1 MSGGRNLAGRF
12 MAGGLPPLMRE
23 LYRLLVSGRLDVTGR
38 GATRHLWFEAGQ
50 VRAVV
55 SEVEEEK
62 LGKWLVGRGVLDA
75 SQMALSLLRQP
86 EGVRFGTFLVQEGV
100 LTVKTLEQ
108 ELESLSV
115 TIVSRMLVELGEY
128 RFNDGVQLPMD
139 AASIGMTTAS
149 LLAAA
154 VRGLPSEAEAKAF
167 INPTGYVWTAQDA
180 LLQYQQIQLTP
191 QEGYVLSRVDGTSTA
206 AQLQRLAP
214 MPGGEFSKALAAL
227 LVAGVL
233 EIRDSSAA
241 RPLAPTRV
249 EPTPEPAAEAE
260 EALQYNAQQQREYAD
275 VLRLANE
282 IRHKD
287 YFRRLGL
294 SPGATQDQVHS
305 RFLEFAKLYHPDRA
319 REPHLL
325 SVRNEL
331 AQIYSAVQEAYDAL
345 GSPDKRAGY
354 EKTLHESSSQ
364 HVDAYKAEQR
374 RRAARGAVVD
384 ANVSRAKELA
394 RAGDVGMAVHL
405 LDQAVR
411 LNPQAETLLTLAR
424 LEFKNP
430 MWSQRALDHLKHAVA
445 LTPDYTEAWLELAN
459 FWGTRNQPDRQ
470 RQCLEKI
477 LEFDPHNE
485 DVSATLAALKR
496 QKTGR
501 KR

>member
-1 MSGGRNLAGRF
+1 MSEARALAGRF
-12 MAGGLPPLMRE
+12 LVGGLPPLLRE
-23 LYRLLVSGRLDVTGR
+23 LYRRLVSGRLDVSGG
-38 GATRHLWFEAGQ
+38 GATRRLWFEAGQ

-62 LGKWLVGRGVLDA
+62 LGKWLVGRGVLDG

-86 EGVRFGTFLVQEGV
+86 EGVRFGAFLVQEGA
-100 LTVKTLEQ
+100 LTVKVLEQ
-108 ELESLSV
+108 ELETLSV
-115 TIVSRMLVELGEY
+115 TIVSRMLVEPGEY
-128 RFNDGVQLPMD
+128 RFNDGERLPMD

-154 VRGLPSEAEAKAF
+154 VRGVPNDADVKVF
-167 INPTGYVWTAQDA
+167 INPSGYVWTAQDA

-191 QEGYVLSRVDGTSTA
+191 QEGYLLSRVDGTSTA
-206 AQLQRLAP
+206 AQLQRLVP

-233 EIRDSSAA
+233 EIRDTSSTRPLVPTKVQSAA
-241 RPLAPTRV
+241 
-249 EPTPEPAAEAE
+249 EPPAE
-260 EALQYNAQQQREYAD
+260 EELQYNAQQQREYAD

-287 YFRRLGL
+287 YYRRLGL
-294 SPGATQDQVHS
+294 SPGATQDQIHS

-345 GSPDKRAGY
+345 GNPEKRASY
-354 EKTLHESSSQ
+354 ERTLRDSSSQ
-364 HVDAYKAEQR
+364 QIDAYKEEQR

-430 MWSQRALDHLKHAVA
+430 MWSQRALDHLTTRKPGWSSPTSGAPA
-445 LTPDYTEAWLELAN
+445 TSLTGSGSASRRSSSLTRTTRTSRRLWL
-459 FWGTRNQPDRQ
+459 R
-470 RQCLEKI
+470 
-477 LEFDPHNE
+477 
-485 DVSATLAALKR
+485 
-496 QKTGR
+496 
-501 KR
+501 

>member
-1 MSGGRNLAGRF
+1 
-12 MAGGLPPLMRE
+12 MRE

-62 LGKWLVGRGVLDA
+62 LGKWLVGRGVLEA

-86 EGVRFGTFLVQEGV
+86 EGVRFGTFLVQEGA
-100 LTVKTLEQ
+100 LTVKALER

-128 RFNDGVQLPMD
+128 RFHDGEQLPMD

-154 VRGLPSEAEAKAF
+154 VRGLASEAEAKQF
-167 INPTGYVWTAQDA
+167 INPNGYIWTAQDA

-233 EIRDSSAA
+233 EIRDTSPA
-241 RPLAPTRV
+241 RPLAPPKV
-249 EPTPEPAAEAE
+249 EAAPQPAAEAE
-260 EALQYNAQQQREYAD
+260 DELQYNAQQQREYAD
-275 VLRLANE
+275 VLRLAND

-305 RFLEFAKLYHPDRA
+305 WFLEFAKLYHPDRA
-319 REPHLL
+319 REAHLV
-325 SVRNEL
+325 SVRNDCADL
-331 AQIYSAVQEAYDAL
+331 LRRTGYDAL
-345 GSPDKRAGY
+345 GNPEKRAV
-354 EKTLHESSSQ
+354 TSRRCRSSAQ
-364 HVDAYKAEQR
+364 HIDAYKEEQR

-384 ANVSRAKELA
+384 ANVSRAAELA
-394 RAGDVGMAVHL
+394 RAGDVGAAVHL

-445 LTPDYTEAWLELAN
+445 LAPDYTEAWLELAN
-459 FWGTRNQPDRQ
+459 FWGTRNKPDRQ

-485 DVSATLAALKR
+485 DVSATLDALKR

>member
-1 MSGGRNLAGRF
+1 MV
-12 MAGGLPPLMRE
+12 GGLPPLLRE
-23 LYRLLVSGRLDVTGR
+23 LYRRLVSGRLDVSG
-38 GATRHLWFEAGQ
+38 GGPTRRLWFEAGQ

-62 LGKWLVGRGVLDA
+62 LGKWLVGRGVLDG
-75 SQMALSLLRQP
+75 SQMALALLRQP
-86 EGVRFGTFLVQEGV
+86 EGVRFGAFLVQEGA
-100 LTVKTLEQ
+100 LTVKVLEH

-115 TIVSRMLVELGEY
+115 TIVSRMLVQPGEY
-128 RFNDGVQLPMD
+128 RFNDGEQLPMD

-154 VRGLPSEAEAKAF
+154 VRGIPSEADVKIF
-167 INPTGYVWTAQDA
+167 IKPSGYVWTAQDA

-191 QEGYVLSRVDGTSTA
+191 QEGYLLSRVDGTSTA
-206 AQLQRLAP
+206 AQLQRLVP

-233 EIRDSSAA
+233 EIRDTSSV
-241 RPLAPTRV
+241 RPLTPTKV
-249 EPTPEPAAEAE
+249 ESAPEPPAE
-260 EALQYNAQQQREYAD
+260 EELQYNAQQQREYAE

-287 YFRRLGL
+287 FYQRLGL

-319 REPHLL
+319 REPHLV

-331 AQIYSAVQEAYDAL
+331 AQIYSAVQEAHDAL
-345 GSPDKRAGY
+345 GNPEKRASY
-354 EKTLHESSSQ
+354 EQALHDSSSQ
-364 HVDAYKAEQR
+364 QVDAYKAEQR

-411 LNPQAETLLTLAR
+411 LNPQSETLLALAR

-445 LTPDYTEAWLELAN
+445 LAPDYTEAWLELAN
-459 FWGTRNQPDRQ
+459 FWGTRNKLDRQ

-485 DVSATLAALKR
+485 DVKETLSALKR
-496 QKTGR
+496 QKPAR
-501 KR
+501 RR

>member
-1 MSGGRNLAGRF
+1 MSEARALAGRF
-12 MAGGLPPLMRE
+12 LVGGLPPLLRE
-23 LYRLLVSGRLDVTGR
+23 LYRRLVSGRLDVTGG
-38 GATRHLWFEAGQ
+38 GATRRLWFEAGQ

-55 SEVEEEK
+55 SDVEEEK
-62 LGKWLVGRGVLDA
+62 LGKWLVGRGVLDG
-75 SQMALSLLRQP
+75 SQMALALLRQP
-86 EGVRFGTFLVQEGV
+86 EGVRFGAFLVQEGA
-100 LTVKTLEQ
+100 LTVKVLEH
-108 ELESLSV
+108 ELEALSV
-115 TIVSRMLVELGEY
+115 TIVSRMLVQPGEY
-128 RFNDGVQLPMD
+128 RFNDGERLPMD

-149 LLAAA
+149 LLAAS
-154 VRGLPSEAEAKAF
+154 VRGVPSDADVKIF
-167 INPTGYVWTAQDA
+167 INPSGYVWTAQDA

-191 QEGYVLSRVDGTSTA
+191 QEGYLLSRVDGTSTT
-206 AQLQRLAP
+206 AQLQRLVP

-233 EIRDSSAA
+233 EIRENSSV
-241 RPLAPTRV
+241 RPLTPTKV
-249 EPTPEPAAEAE
+249 EAAPEPPAE
-260 EALQYNAQQQREYAD
+260 EELQYNAQQQREYAD

-287 YFRRLGL
+287 YYRRLGL
-294 SPGATQDQVHS
+294 SPGATQDQIHS

-319 REPHLL
+319 REPHLV

-331 AQIYSAVQEAYDAL
+331 AQIYSAVQEAHDAL
-345 GSPDKRAGY
+345 GNPEKRASY
-354 EKTLHESSSQ
+354 EQSLHDSSNQ
-364 HVDAYKAEQR
+364 QIDAYKAEQR

-411 LNPQAETLLTLAR
+411 LNPQSETLLTLAR

-445 LTPDYTEAWLELAN
+445 LAPEYTEAWLELAN
-459 FWGTRNQPDRQ
+459 FWGTRNKPDRQ

-485 DVSATLAALKR
+485 DVKETLSALKR
-496 QKTGR
+496 QKPAR

>member
-1 MSGGRNLAGRF
+1 MPEGRNLAGRF
-12 MAGGLPPLMRE
+12 LVGGLPPLMRE
-23 LYRLLVSGRLDVTGR
+23 LYRLLVSGRLDVTGG

-50 VRAVV
+50 VRAVM

-62 LGKWLVGRGVLDA
+62 LGKWLVSRGILEA

-100 LTVKTLEQ
+100 LTVKALEQ
-108 ELESLSV
+108 ELETLSV
-115 TIVSRMLVELGEY
+115 TIVSLMLVEPGEY
-128 RFNDGVQLPMD
+128 RFTDGEKLPMD

-154 VRGLPSEAEAKAF
+154 VRGVRDEAAIKRF
-167 INPTGYVWTAQDA
+167 IDPLGYVWTAQDA
-180 LLQYQQIQLTP
+180 LLQYQQIQLNP
-191 QEGYVLSRVDGTSTA
+191 QEGYLLSRVDGTSTA
-206 AQLQRLAP
+206 AQLQRLVP
-214 MPGGEFSKALAAL
+214 MPGGEFSRALAAL

-233 EIRDSSAA
+233 EIRDTSSA
-241 RPLAPTRV
+241 RPLSPTRV
-249 EPTPEPAAEAE
+249 ESTPEPPAE
-260 EALQYNAQQQREYAD
+260 EELQYSAQQQREYAD

-287 YFRRLGL
+287 YYRRLGL
-294 SPGATQDQVHS
+294 SPGATQDQIHS

-319 REPHLL
+319 REAHLL

-331 AQIYSAVQEAYDAL
+331 AAIYSAVQEAYDTL
-345 GSPDKRAGY
+345 GNPERRPRY
-354 EKTLHESSSQ
+354 EQTLHESSTQNIDS
-364 HVDAYKAEQR
+364 YKEEQR

-394 RAGDVGMAVHL
+394 RVGDVGMAVQL

-445 LTPDYTEAWLELAN
+445 LAPDYTEAWLELAN
-459 FWGTRNQPDRQ
+459 FWGTRNKPDRQ
-470 RQCLEKI
+470 RQCLERI
-477 LEFDPHNE
+477 LESDPHNE
-485 DVSATLAALKR
+485 DVKATLSALKR
-496 QKTGR
+496 QKPVR

>member
-1 MSGGRNLAGRF
+1 MSDARTLAGRF
-12 MAGGLPPLMRE
+12 LVGGFPPLLRE
-23 LYRLLVSGRLDVTGR
+23 LYRRLVSGRLDVTGG
-38 GATRHLWFEAGQ
+38 GAARHLWFEAGQ

-62 LGKWLVGRGVLDA
+62 LGKWLVGRGLLDA
-75 SQMALSLLRQP
+75 SRMALSLLRQP

-108 ELESLSV
+108 ELEALSV
-115 TIVSRMLVELGEY
+115 TIVSRMLVQPGEY
-128 RFNDGVQLPMD
+128 RFSEGEVLPMD

-154 VRGLPSEAEAKAF
+154 VRGLPSEADVRIF
-167 INPTGYVWTAQDA
+167 VSSPGYVWTAQDA
-180 LLQYQQIQLTP
+180 LLQYQQIQLNP
-191 QEGYVLSRVDGTSTA
+191 QEGYLLSRVDGTSTTT
-206 AQLQRLAP
+206 QLQRLVP

-227 LVAGVL
+227 LVAGVV
-233 EIRDSSAA
+233 EIRESSST
-241 RPLAPTRV
+241 RPLAPTKV
-249 EPTPEPAAEAE
+249 ESAPEAPAE
-260 EALQYNAQQQREYAD
+260 EELQYNAQQQREYAE
-275 VLRLANE
+275 VLKLANE

-287 YFRRLGL
+287 YYRRLGL
-294 SPGATQDQVHS
+294 SPGATQDQIHS

-325 SVRNEL
+325 SLRNEL

-345 GSPDKRAGY
+345 GNPEKRAQY
-354 EKTLHESSSQ
+354 EQTLRDSSSSSERI
-364 HVDAYKAEQR
+364 DAYKDEQR
-374 RRAARGAVVD
+374 RLAARGALVD

-411 LNPQAETLLTLAR
+411 LNPRAETLLALAR

-445 LTPDYTEAWLELAN
+445 LAPDFTEAWLELAN
-459 FWGTRNQPDRQ
+459 FWGTRNKPERQ

-477 LEFDPHNE
+477 LEYDPHNE
-485 DVSATLAALKR
+485 DVKETLASLKR
-496 QKTGR
+496 FKAVR

>member
-1 MSGGRNLAGRF
+1 MSDGRNLAGRF
-12 MAGGLPPLMRE
+12 LGGGFPPLLRE
-23 LYRLLVSGRLDVTGR
+23 LYRLLVSGRLDVAG
-38 GATRHLWFEAGQ
+38 GGVTRHLWFEAGQ

-55 SEVEEEK
+55 SGVEEEK
-62 LGKWLVGRGVLDA
+62 LGKWLVGRGVLEA

-100 LTVKTLEQ
+100 LTVKVLEQ
-108 ELESLSV
+108 ELETLSV
-115 TIVSRMLVELGEY
+115 TIVSRMLVEPGQY
-128 RFNDGVQLPMD
+128 RFNDGEQLPMD

-154 VRGLPSEAEAKAF
+154 VRGLPNEAGIRGF

-191 QEGYVLSRVDGTSTA
+191 QEGYLLSRVDGTSTA
-206 AQLQRLAP
+206 AQLQRLVP
-214 MPGGEFSKALAAL
+214 MPGGDFSKALAAL

-241 RPLAPTRV
+241 RPMAPTKA
-249 EPTPEPAAEAE
+249 ESTPEPPADE
-260 EALQYNAQQQREYAD
+260 ELQYNAQQQREYAD

-287 YFRRLGL
+287 YYRRLGL
-294 SPGATQDQVHS
+294 SPGATQDQIHS

-319 REPHLL
+319 REAHLL

-345 GSPDKRAGY
+345 GNPERRTRY
-354 EKTLHESSSQ
+354 EETLRDSSAQ
-364 HVDAYKAEQR
+364 HVDAYKEEQR
-374 RRAARGAVVD
+374 RRAARGALVD
-384 ANVSRAKELA
+384 ANISRAKELA
-394 RAGDVGMAVHL
+394 RAGDVGMAVQL
-405 LDQAVR
+405 LDQAIR
-411 LNPQAETLLTLAR
+411 LSPQAETLLTLAR

-445 LTPDYTEAWLELAN
+445 LAPDFIEAWLELAN

-470 RQCLEKI
+470 RHCLEKI
-477 LEFDPHNE
+477 LEFDPQNE
-485 DVSATLAALKR
+485 DVRATLAALKR
-496 QKTGR
+496 QKTVR